1 MPHAA
6 DDRLET
12 LEVKLAHLERAVQD
26 LSDVVWRQQR
36 QLDAADARH
45 QQLLDRLSAADRGDD
60 GAPPAQ
66 FEVPPHY

>member
-1 MPHAA
+1 MQQAP
-6 DDRLET
+6 DDRLES

-36 QLDAADARH
+36 QIDAADARH
-45 QQLLDRLSAADRGDD
+45 QQLLDRLAAADKGDD
-60 GAPPAQ
+60 APAQ